1 MTHYSL
7 LLIIA
12 TIIFVVQTWPIVAT
26 TKDLKILVPF
36 KMGFQEFVNWSSS
49 DVSPTSNST
58 FHFSGFS
65 VEVFRQCM
73 KKLNYNYTLK
83 GFGNRDQTPDYTDL
97 VQQLVSKV
105 LFLLLLSVA
114 HHNEI

>member
-12 TIIFVVQTWPIVAT
+12 TIIFVVQTLPIVAST
-26 TKDLKILVPF
+26 NDLNILVPL
-36 KMGFQEFVNWSSS
+36 KMGFQEFVTWNSS
-49 DVSPTSNST
+49 DYPD
-58 FHFSGFS
+58 HFSGFS